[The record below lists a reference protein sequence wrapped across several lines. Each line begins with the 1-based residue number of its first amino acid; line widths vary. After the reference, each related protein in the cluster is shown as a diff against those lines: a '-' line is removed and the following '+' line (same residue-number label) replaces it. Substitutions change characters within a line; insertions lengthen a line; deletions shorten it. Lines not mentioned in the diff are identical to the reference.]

1 MAKYWVRTPWWLK
14 MAFPKDLVW
23 EMPAE
28 NEPSVYIT
36 FDDGPHPSATPFALE
51 QLAKYNA
58 KATFFCVGENVT
70 RYPDVY
76 NQILQQGHTT
86 ANHTFNHMNG
96 WKTGTDTYL
105 RNIDK
110 AEEHIHSTLFRPP
123 YGRIKRSQAKMI
135 GERHPGWKIIMWDV
149 LAGDFDKQITPE
161 QCLDNVLSNIKPG
174 SIIVFHDS
182 DKAWERMSYTL
193 PLVLGYC
200 SKQNWNMKAIPS

>member
-1 MAKYWVRTPWWLK
+1 

-110 AEEHIHSTLFRPP
+110 AEKHIHSTLFRPP

>member
-1 MAKYWVRTPWWLK
+1 
-14 MAFPKDLVW
+14 MAFPKNLVW

-110 AEEHIHSTLFRPP
+110 AEKHIHSTLFRPP